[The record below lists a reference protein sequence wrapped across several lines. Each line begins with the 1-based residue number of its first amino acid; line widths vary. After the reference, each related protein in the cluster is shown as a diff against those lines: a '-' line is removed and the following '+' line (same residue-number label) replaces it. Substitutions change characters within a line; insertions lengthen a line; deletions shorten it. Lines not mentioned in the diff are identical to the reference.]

1 MRLPKFTPGSDQVDY
16 LDRLIRV
23 LEQEL
28 TLRPARQRTDG
39 ALYLSGDVPLRL
51 ISPDGSVF
59 EVTVDN
65 TGALVTSPVTL

>member
-1 MRLPKFTPGSDQVDY
+1 MQLPKFTPGQDQIEY

-23 LEQEL
+23 LEDEL
-28 TLRPARQRTDG
+28 ARRPARQAVDG

-59 EVTVDN
+59 EVTVNDAGSLVV
-65 TGALVTSPVTL
+65 TPVAL